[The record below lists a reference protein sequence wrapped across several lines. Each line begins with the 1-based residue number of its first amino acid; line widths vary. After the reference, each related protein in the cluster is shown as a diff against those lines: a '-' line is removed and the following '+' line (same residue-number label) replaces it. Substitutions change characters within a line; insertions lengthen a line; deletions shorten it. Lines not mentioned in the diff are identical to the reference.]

1 MLDVTQNAQPV
12 IIVGGGIG
20 GLAAALALAAKGR
33 SVHLLEQAAEF
44 REIGAGI
51 QLGPNVF
58 RMFDRLG
65 VTDEVKRLAAFPS
78 RLVMMDALSG
88 EEVTG
93 IALGDAFVERFRHP
107 YALIHRS
114 DLHTVLA
121 SACMR
126 SPLIRMTTA
135 QKVTGF
141 EEMEDRVAVTT
152 QSGARHEGS
161 ALIGADG
168 LWSSVRQWLIDD
180 GKPRVSGHIAY
191 RGVLPIEQV
200 PEHLRSNTMTLWAG
214 PKNHLVHY
222 PLRGGKLFN
231 LVAVFHSDRY
241 DEGWDTRGDPEE
253 LHRRFEGTQPQV
265 QELLSRVETWRMW
278 VLCDRDP
285 IKHWS
290 RGRVTLLGDA
300 AHPMLQY
307 MAQGACMAVED
318 AVCLA
323 DHIEAH
329 GLAHGDDIAKAFKAY
344 ERDRYLRT
352 GRTQLMARLYGEVY
366 HASGV
371 ARELRNSMLRGR
383 TSQQAYDSL
392 EWLYGEA
399 KTSLPQV
406 DEALERV

>member
-1 MLDVTQNAQPV
+1 MLDVTHKAQPV
-12 IIVGGGIG
+12 LIVGGGIG

-65 VTDEVKRLAAFPS
+65 VTDAVKQLAAFPS

-93 IALGDAFVERFRHP
+93 IALGDAFVERFSHP

-114 DLHTVLA
+114 DLHSVLA
-121 SACMR
+121 NACAA

-141 EEMEDRVAVTT
+141 EELEDRIVVTT
-152 QSGARHEGS
+152 HSGGRYEGA

-168 LWSSVRQWLIDD
+168 LWSSVRQWLVND

-285 IKHWS
+285 IKAWS

-323 DHIEAH
+323 DRIEAN
-329 GLAHGDDIAKAFKAY
+329 GDDVAQAFKSY
-344 ERDRYLRT
+344 ERERYLRT

-371 ARELRNSMLRGR
+371 ARELRNNMLRGR

-392 EWLYGEA
+392 EWLYGET
-399 KTSLPQV
+399 KTPLPQV